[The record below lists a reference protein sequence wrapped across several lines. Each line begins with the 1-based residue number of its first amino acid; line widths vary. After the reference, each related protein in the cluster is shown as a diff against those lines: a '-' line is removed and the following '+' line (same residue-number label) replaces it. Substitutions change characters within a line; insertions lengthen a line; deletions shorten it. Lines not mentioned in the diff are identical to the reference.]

1 MARAHLGF
9 RANRVTSL
17 IVPRR
22 PSASHERVMAI
33 HSLSEKV
40 TVVLNNLPPLRQTLE
55 KMQVPDLPK
64 DLRALLDEALA
75 IVTDMEKACRD
86 SVGLFDELRKAI

>member
-1 MARAHLGF
+1 
-9 RANRVTSL
+9 
-17 IVPRR
+17 
-22 PSASHERVMAI
+22 MAI

-75 IVTDMEKACRD
+75 IVADLETACRD